1 MPPKQVIKEDRMSL
15 TLHCD
20 HKRTCA
26 KSSFLPQNC
35 EHGVNRRVVT
45 LVVLRR
51 FDGQFIDVRV
61 RENIQKHVKKKPL
74 KYKVSFFLCWLV
86 FITCCLWVRILSKP
100 KLFLYFFAETSVLY
114 FTFCVWL
121 KRQFKINI
129 FWSSWWDSNPHK

>member
-1 MPPKQVIKEDRMSL
+1 MSL

-74 KYKVSFFLCWLV
+74 KYKVSFFLCDSYLLHV
-86 FITCCLWVRILSKP
+86 VCGFESYQNPNCSCI
-100 KLFLYFFAETSVLY
+100 FFAETSVLY

-129 FWSSWWDSNPHK
+129 FWSSWWDSNPPK